1 MSPRSIE
8 RAYIFAISSI
18 IFGLPLGISYYVIQ
32 SDWRFGIEFAAL
44 YLIISM
50 IISFTILLSGKS
62 IDNMTYPATSQAK
75 KSNRTYLEYLSLI
88 LATLAIFCFSVMRYI
103 LVESYPYPSLIANTL
118 GGLYITFLSIAAAIG
133 IPLAVTRGIS
143 IVKKAM
149 EDRFLI
155 RIAIVT
161 AIAYFL
167 TYEILV
173 NEIVITGFNVPPYS
187 YVPSPSGTY
196 PWVYV
201 FTGGPSPSNPLE
213 SLVYIPYVLIQL
225 NPIFNFFFV
234 PFEILF
240 AITLST
246 LMGAG
251 TAAVLYSIRRS
262 ASIGA
267 ACRRGAVLSGLGGFI
282 GYTATCPSCLA
293 PTLISAILGGFS
305 IAQQAYT
312 NIYGV
317 IIPPVV
323 SLAALSFNLVFL
335 NRIVGREQV
344 SKASTDSLQ
353 GSRATI

>member
-8 RAYIFAISSI
+8 RAYMFATSSI
-18 IFGLPLGISYYVIQ
+18 IFGLPLGISYYAIQ
-32 SDWRFGIEFAAL
+32 SDWRFGVEFAAL
-44 YLIISM
+44 YLLISAIISLA
-50 IISFTILLSGKS
+50 ILLNGRG
-62 IDNMTYPATSQAK
+62 IDNIARTATYNAQK
-75 KSNRTYLEYLSLI
+75 KSRYYLEYLSFI
-88 LATLAIFCFSVMRYI
+88 LAK
-103 LVESYPYPSLIANTL
+103 SYPYPSLFANDF

-133 IPLAVTRGIS
+133 IPLAVTRGIG

-149 EDRFLI
+149 EDRFLSKV
-155 RIAIVT
+155 AIVT

-187 YVPSPSGTY
+187 YVPSPSGYY

-201 FTGGPSPSNPLE
+201 FTGGPSPSNFLE
-213 SLVYIPYVLIQL
+213 SLAYIPYVLIQL
-225 NPIFNFFFV
+225 NPLFNFFFV

-251 TAAVLYSIRRS
+251 TAVVLYSIRRS

-267 ACRRGAVLSGLGGFI
+267 ACRKGAVLSGLGGFI

-317 IIPPVV
+317 LIPPIV
-323 SLAALSFNLVFL
+323 SLAALTFNLLFL
-335 NRIVGREQV
+335 NRIVGKEPIRE
-344 SKASTDSLQ
+344 ATIDSLQ
-353 GSRATI
+353 GSSAAV

>member
-8 RAYIFAISSI
+8 RAYMFATSSI
-18 IFGLPLGISYYVIQ
+18 IFGLPLGISYYAIQ
-32 SDWRFGIEFAAL
+32 SDWRFGVEFAAL
-44 YLIISM
+44 YLLISAIISLA
-50 IISFTILLSGKS
+50 ILLNGRG
-62 IDNMTYPATSQAK
+62 IDNIARTATYNAQK
-75 KSNRTYLEYLSLI
+75 KSRYYLEYLSLI
-88 LATLAIFCFSVMRYI
+88 LATFAIVCFSVMRYI
-103 LVESYPYPSLIANTL
+103 LAKSYPYPSLLANDF

-133 IPLAVTRGIS
+133 IPLAVTRGIG

-149 EDRFLI
+149 EDRFLSKV
-155 RIAIVT
+155 AIVT

-167 TYEILV
+167 TY
-173 NEIVITGFNVPPYS
+173 EIVITGFNVPPYS
-187 YVPSPSGTY
+187 YVPSPSGYY

-201 FTGGPSPSNPLE
+201 FTGGPSPSNFLE
-213 SLVYIPYVLIQL
+213 SLAYIPYVLIQL
-225 NPIFNFFFV
+225 NPLFNFFFV

-251 TAAVLYSIRRS
+251 TAVVLYSIRRS

-267 ACRRGAVLSGLGGFI
+267 ACRKGAVLSGLGGFI

-317 IIPPVV
+317 LIPPIV
-323 SLAALSFNLVFL
+323 SLAALTFNLLFL
-335 NRIVGREQV
+335 NRIVGKEPIRE
-344 SKASTDSLQ
+344 ATIDSLQ
-353 GSRATI
+353 GSSAAV